1 MDRLTQIHRLLIIFF
16 LTGMIGLFTAC
27 TTPDVGGD
35 NAEQADDFSGLEQAS
50 SSSGPED
57 SIESE
62 IAGDAGSSS
71 DAPAESG
78 EFDEFS
84 ESTDQGQAASSG
96 GPDIELAPTDSAD
109 QALSTPPPADDLS
122 LGDPPPSDPLPATE
136 PLSSDLPEP
145 LPDSPI
151 IAEAPAP
158 LTPDEPE
165 AAGSPTLEPA
175 GDSPTEQPAVSEAN
189 SKEKPVSLTAI
200 DYRSNDAGGTVVVEA
215 TGPMT
220 YTTRT
225 NDQTKQFIIEI
236 PNSKLPRKLQRP
248 FNTRDI
254 AGLIGAIDA
263 YQPKG
268 SKTSR
273 IVLQMREGAPEP
285 VVQAEGKSLLIVAQ
299 GSFPALNAQ
308 ASPPSDDEGGDEESP
323 ENMEAEA
330 PAAQAGGIMSS
341 DSLEQFL
348 STNQKF
354 YGKRISVETDDADL
368 RDVIK
373 FISEEANVNLVLS
386 SEVRGKISVKLK
398 NVPWDQAVVT
408 LLKANKLGY
417 TRVGSV
423 IRVAPLKEIKEEE
436 DAALDRKQK
445 GPQKVRTIAVNYS
458 KVEDVEKQVKSVLS
472 QKGTVV
478 ADTRTST
485 VVVSDFDENI
495 SKVEQLIRALD
506 IPPSQVLIEGK
517 IVEASDDFENQ
528 MGFAWSATGRPTP
541 IGGPRAQLGFSL
553 SPGFTKSTALFNLRM
568 GTFDILGDL
577 TSALALYENQGTVN
591 ILSSPRIVA
600 LHNEEAEIN
609 QKVQVPTT
617 SVTDLPGGGQRLAVQ
632 YVDVKLRLFV
642 KPQVTNDGSV
652 IMNVDVNRDIQGP
665 APSGSVTGA
674 PAINSKSAKSKV
686 LVRNGQTAV
695 IGGIYQND
703 DTKAETKIP
712 GLADVPLIGWLFK
725 STTKTTR
732 RNELLIFLTPRI
744 LARLDGATSPME
756 SYSPPS
762 AADSLAPP
770 PSMDSGS
777 SGDLSLPPSDGGDF

>member
-1 MDRLTQIHRLLIIFF
+1 MDRLNQIHRLLVIFF
-16 LTGMIGLFTAC
+16 VTGMIGLFSAC

-50 SSSGPED
+50 TTSGPED

-62 IAGDAGSSS
+62 IAGDAGTSS
-71 DAPAESG
+71 DAPADSG

-84 ESTDQGQAASSG
+84 ESGDQGQSADPG
-96 GPDIELAPTDSAD
+96 GPDIELAPTDAGD
-109 QALSTPPPADDLS
+109 QALSTPPPTDDLS
-122 LGDPPPSDPLPATE
+122 LGDPPPSDSLPPIEPLP
-136 PLSSDLPEP
+136 SDMAEP
-145 LPDSPI
+145 LPDSSPI
-151 IAEAPAP
+151 VEAPAP
-158 LTPDEPE
+158 LTPDEPGTSSGE
-165 AAGSPTLEPA
+165 VPVAE
-175 GDSPTEQPAVSEAN
+175 
-189 SKEKPVSLTAI
+189 SKEKPISLTAI

-215 TGPMT
+215 TGPIT

-225 NDQTKQFIIEI
+225 NDQTKQYIIEI
-236 PNSKLPRKLQRP
+236 PNSRLPRKLQRP

-285 VVQAEGKSLLIVAQ
+285 VIQAEGKSLLIVAQ

-308 ASPPSDDEGGDEESP
+308 ATPTLDDENVDEELQESAEVEAP
-323 ENMEAEA
+323 TAEA
-330 PAAQAGGIMSS
+330 GGLMSS

-354 YGKRISVETDDADL
+354 YGKRISVETDDAEL

-458 KVEDVEKQVKSVLS
+458 KVEDVEKQVKAVLS
-472 QKGTVV
+472 QKGTIV

-744 LARLDGATSPME
+744 LARLDGASSPME

-762 AADSLAPP
+762 AIDSLAPP
-770 PSMDSGS
+770 SPIDSGAS
-777 SGDLSLPPSDGGDF
+777 DDLSLPPADGGDF